1 MHPGLGRQQAGAPH
15 SGWCTSIMGPAT
27 KIRSLAKPKIYLDAE
42 NKKSSVMAKESA
54 TPRVSIGT
62 STL

>member
-1 MHPGLGRQQAGAPH
+1 
-15 SGWCTSIMGPAT
+15 MGPAT
-27 KIRSLAKPKIYLDAE
+27 KIRSLAKPKMYLDAE